1 MGIIGTRFWVSL
13 GLGILV
19 LVPVPALAG
28 AMPEYTIDIEEDH
41 FDPVQSVSPANT
53 KVKLVIDNQD
63 TAIEEFESF
72 ELNRE
77 KVVVG
82 KHKIVVFVGPLKP
95 GSYKYFG
102 DFHKD
107 TAQGTIVVK

>member
-1 MGIIGTRFWVSL
+1 MGIMGARFWVSL
-13 GLGILV
+13 GLCILIW
-19 LVPVPALAG
+19 VPVLALAA
-28 AMPEYTIDIEEDH
+28 AMPEYTVVIKEH
-41 FDPVQSVSPANT
+41 RFDPVQTVIPADT

-77 KVVVG
+77 KVVLG
-82 KHKIVVFVGPLKP
+82 KHKTVVFVGPLKP

>member
-1 MGIIGTRFWVSL
+1 MGIIGTRFWVSWAM
-13 GLGILV
+13 GILV
-19 LVPVPALAG
+19 WVPVPALA
-28 AMPEYTIDIEEDH
+28 ATMPEYTVTIKGHH
-41 FDPVQSVSPANT
+41 FDPAQTIIPADT

-82 KHKIVVFVGPLKP
+82 EHKTIVFVGPLKP

-107 TAQGTIVVK
+107 TAQGTIIVK